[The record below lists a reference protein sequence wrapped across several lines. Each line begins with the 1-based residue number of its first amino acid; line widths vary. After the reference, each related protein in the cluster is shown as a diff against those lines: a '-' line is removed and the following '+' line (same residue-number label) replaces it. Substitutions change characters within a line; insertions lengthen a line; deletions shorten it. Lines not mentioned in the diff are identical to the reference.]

1 MIDNLPNGW
10 KVEKLGNL
18 VKRMHQGINT
28 AADKVEFSNSG
39 YPILQTKNISKGI
52 IDFNDTKYMN
62 NEYWEK
68 YKEKYK
74 PKTNDILLA
83 NIGTIGKNVI
93 VKEESDYLIHW
104 NIFLIEPNQTLIT
117 TNYLKS
123 FFDKLYNQNY
133 YDLFLKGGTVKF
145 ISKSFLI
152 DLEIPIPP
160 LQQQEKIVKVLDLT
174 SNLIEKQ
181 KELLE
186 KYDLFLKS
194 KFIEMFGDPIIN
206 PMGWEVKKLKDLS
219 TLIMSGN
226 TPKGGSEVYVD
237 KGILFFRS
245 QNVWKNKILL
255 DEIAYIDNETHSKM
269 KKSSLKHKDILMTKT
284 GRFNTENSSLGR
296 ASLFLGKDDSANING
311 HVYLI
316 RLKKNMIHR
325 FVVYILTT
333 NEYRDYI
340 RKICVGGIDKRQIN
354 KTHLEDFP
362 IIFPPLE
369 LQNKFSSIV
378 EKIEIIK
385 EKENQKLK
393 QLEDLHNSMM
403 NKAFKGDIK

>member
-1 MIDNLPNGW
+1 MINNLPNGW
-10 KVEKLGNL
+10 RVEKLGNL

-74 PKTNDILLA
+74 PKINDVLLA

-104 NIFLIEPNQTLIT
+104 NIFLIEPNQNLIT

-174 SNLIEKQ
+174 SSLIEKQ
-181 KELLE
+181 KELLK

-194 KFIEMFGDPIIN
+194 KFIEMFGDPISN
-206 PMGWEVKKLKDLS
+206 PMGWEVEKLENLIERNKHSLKTGPFGSSLKKEFYVENGYKIYGQEQVIKNDF
-219 TLIMSGN
+219 TYGN
-226 TPKGGSEVYVD
+226 Y
-237 KGILFFRS
+237 
-245 QNVWKNKILL
+245 
-255 DEIAYIDNETHSKM
+255 YIDNDKYET
-269 KKSSLKHKDILMTKT
+269 LKNYSIKENDILISLVGTFGKIAIVPKKFEAGIINPRLMKISL
-284 GRFNTENSSLGR
+284 NTVLYNPIFFKD
-296 ASLFLGKDDSANING
+296 LFYTEAFKAQLLNFSHGGTMGILNLSI
-311 HVYLI
+311 
-316 RLKKNMIHR
+316 LKELK
-325 FVVYILTT
+325 YI
-333 NEYRDYI
+333 
-340 RKICVGGIDKRQIN
+340 KP
-354 KTHLEDFP
+354 P
-362 IIFPPLE
+362 IE
-369 LQNKFSSIV
+369 LQNKFASIV
-378 EKIEIIK
+378 EKIETIK

-393 QLEDLHNSMM
+393 QLENLHNSMM
-403 NKAFKGDIK
+403 NKAFKGEII

>member
-194 KFIEMFGDPIIN
+194 KFIEMFGDPISN
-206 PMGWEVKKLKDLS
+206 PMGWEVVKLDSLGKWQSGGTPSRAKPDFFKGNIDWYSAGELNQLYTIGS
-219 TLIMSGN
+219 IEKITEEAIQKSSAKIFKENTLLIGMYDTAAFKMS
-226 TPKGGSEVYVD
+226 
-237 KGILFFRS
+237 IL
-245 QNVWKNKILL
+245 
-255 DEIAYIDNETHSKM
+255 
-269 KKSSLKHKDILMTKT
+269 KKSSASNQAIANLDNDLKITNVLWLYFVFLAYKELYLNSRAGVRQQNLSLSKIKNFETILP
-284 GRFNTENSSLGR
+284 
-296 ASLFLGKDDSANING
+296 
-311 HVYLI
+311 
-316 RLKKNMIHR
+316 
-325 FVVYILTT
+325 
-333 NEYRDYI
+333 
-340 RKICVGGIDKRQIN
+340 
-354 KTHLEDFP
+354 P
-362 IIFPPLE
+362 IE
-369 LQNKFSSIV
+369 LQNKFASIV
-378 EKIEIIK
+378 EKIETIK

-393 QLEDLHNSMM
+393 QMNDLHNSMM
-403 NKAFKGDIK
+403 NKAFKGEIK